1 VTAGRLRGLTA
12 AERRELAALVDRLAA
27 TLDAADAG
35 DHMALARAV
44 GHVGGAPAVLAT
56 VLREDLGYYPLDRRL
71 TDLAAALPDSGEPRV
86 TATAAV
92 PPLLRPPEGGDWRQ
106 WAACARPGVDPELF
120 FPEKGGTAAHAK
132 RICAACPVKA
142 PCLADA
148 LTTRDEH
155 GVRGGTTPRERRR
168 LRRRPR

>member
-44 GHVGGAPAVLAT
+44 GHVGGALAVLAT

-71 TDLAAALPDSGEPRV
+71 TDLAAALPDSGEP
-86 TATAAV
+86 
-92 PPLLRPPEGGDWRQ
+92 W
-106 WAACARPGVDPELF
+106 
-120 FPEKGGTAAHAK
+120 
-132 RICAACPVKA
+132 
-142 PCLADA
+142 
-148 LTTRDEH
+148 
-155 GVRGGTTPRERRR
+155 
-168 LRRRPR
+168 